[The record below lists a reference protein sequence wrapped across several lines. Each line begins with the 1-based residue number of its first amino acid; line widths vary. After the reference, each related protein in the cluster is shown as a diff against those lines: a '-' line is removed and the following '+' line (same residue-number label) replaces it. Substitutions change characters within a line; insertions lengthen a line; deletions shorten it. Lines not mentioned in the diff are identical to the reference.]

1 MTAIE
6 FYTQAFYGSSCGQS
20 DERRPA
26 HVEISAIV
34 PTVEAAR
41 EIAAT
46 FTKSIGVKATSLH
59 RADGHYG
66 YLFMRVKLWADGSNG
81 GRNETGIA
89 RYQRFRKACDKLGY
103 AVHYGTRPNN
113 QFRYGNMY
121 ETEVEAHEAMGIAPP
136 RCGFE
141 NSNGRCAS
149 PAYAGSPTGSCE
161 LHELPTD

>member
-6 FYTQAFYGSSCGQS
+6 FHIQAFYGSSCGES
-20 DERRPA
+20 TERPPA

-34 PTVEAAR
+34 PTVDAAR
-41 EIAAT
+41 EIAGT
-46 FTKSIGVKATSLH
+46 FAKSIGVKATSLH

-89 RYQRFRKACDKLGY
+89 RYQRFRKACDKLGH
-103 AVHYGTRPNN
+103 AVHYGTRDG
-113 QFRYGNMY
+113 QYRYANAY

-136 RCGFE
+136 
-141 NSNGRCAS
+141 
-149 PAYAGSPTGSCE
+149 PADA
-161 LHELPTD
+161 